1 MTELEQQLIE
11 LKDENLNLREENLN
25 LKEMC
30 SWILKAQERAENPE
44 RRNNDY
50 QETANEASEL
60 LRNPAFNTAYNDLIT
75 DIQRQ
80 ILNSQPDQQEVRETC
95 YLESQVL
102 QRLLLKLQYQVNTAS
117 QREAERNNSQKL

>member
-1 MTELEQQLIE
+1 MTELEQQLSD
-11 LKDENLNLREENLN
+11 LKAENLKLA
-25 LKEMC
+25 EMC

-60 LRNPAFNTAYNDLIT
+60 LRNPAFNTAYNDLIV

-102 QRLLLKLQYQVNTAS
+102 QRLLLKLQYQVNTA
-117 QREAERNNSQKL
+117 QQKQAEQNNSQKL